1 MTRIDHGKVALVTGG
16 GQGIGQAIAERLHA
30 DGFRVA
36 IADLNVDAAE
46 KVAAALGGK
55 PAGAIALRVDVADR
69 DSVFAAVDQAV
80 AQLEGFDVI
89 INNAGIAP
97 PSPIEEITPETIEKL
112 FSINFNGVVW
122 GTQAATRAF
131 KALGHGG
138 RIISAASQAGHVGN
152 PGIALYSATKFA
164 VRGFTQTA
172 ARDLAKYG
180 ITVNTYAP
188 GIVRTPLMEDWR
200 RRPPTPPASRRR
212 GAGNSSPR
220 GSPWS
225 ACPNRRKWP
234 VSFRS
239 SPAPTRVTSPA
250 SRSSWTAAW
259 SSTETAPPPPLKF
272 STTPRAPSPWHRS
285 TPCHARPRCSFPTA
299 HRCSPSS
306 PALPAPHLRM

>member
-1 MTRIDHGKVALVTGG
+1 MTRIENDKVALVTGG

-46 KVAAALGGK
+46 KIAAALGGK
-55 PAGAIALRVDVADR
+55 PGGAIALRVNVADR

-80 AQLEGFDVI
+80 AQLGGFDVI

-97 PSPIEEITPETIEKL
+97 TSPIEEITPESIEKL

-131 KALGHGG
+131 KTLGHGG

-188 GIVRTPLMEDWR
+188 GIVRTPLMEDLAKK
-200 RRPPTPPASRRR
+200 TADA
-212 GAGNSSPR
+212 AGKPEAWGWEQFTKGITLERVSEPSEVA
-220 GSPWS
+220 GV
-225 ACPNRRKWP
+225 
-234 VSFRS
+234 VSFLAGPDAGYITGQS
-239 SPAPTRVTSPA
+239 ILVDGGMV
-250 SRSSWTAAW
+250 
-259 SSTETAPPPPLKF
+259 F
-272 STTPRAPSPWHRS
+272 N
-285 TPCHARPRCSFPTA
+285 
-299 HRCSPSS
+299 
-306 PALPAPHLRM
+306 

>member
-1 MTRIDHGKVALVTGG
+1 MTRIENGKVALVTGG
-16 GQGIGQAIAERLHA
+16 AQGIGQAIAERLHA

-36 IADLNVDAAE
+36 IADLNMEAAE

-55 PAGAIALRVDVADR
+55 PAGAIALHVNVADR
-69 DSVFAAVDQAV
+69 DSVFAAVDQAI

-97 PSPIEEITPETIEKL
+97 PSPIEEITPESIEKL

-131 KALGHGG
+131 KAIGHGG

-188 GIVRTPLMEDWR
+188 GIVRTPLMEDLAKK
-200 RRPPTPPASRRR
+200 TADA
-212 GAGNSSPR
+212 AGKPEAWGWEQFTKGIALERVSEPSEVA
-220 GSPWS
+220 GI
-225 ACPNRRKWP
+225 
-234 VSFRS
+234 VSFLAGPDAGYITGQS
-239 SPAPTRVTSPA
+239 ILVDGGMV
-250 SRSSWTAAW
+250 
-259 SSTETAPPPPLKF
+259 F
-272 STTPRAPSPWHRS
+272 N
-285 TPCHARPRCSFPTA
+285 
-299 HRCSPSS
+299 
-306 PALPAPHLRM
+306 

>member
-1 MTRIDHGKVALVTGG
+1 MTRVENDKVALVTGG

-36 IADLNVDAAE
+36 IADINMDAAE
-46 KVAAALGGK
+46 KIAAALGGK
-55 PAGAIALRVDVADR
+55 PGGAIALRVNVADR

-80 AQLEGFDVI
+80 AQLGGFDVI

-97 PSPIEEITPETIEKL
+97 TSPIEEITPESIEKL

-122 GTQAATRAF
+122 GTQAAIRAF
-131 KALGHGG
+131 KTLGHGG

-188 GIVRTPLMEDWR
+188 GIVRTPLMEDLAKK
-200 RRPPTPPASRRR
+200 TADA
-212 GAGNSSPR
+212 AGKPEAWGWEQFTKGITLERVSEPSEVA
-220 GSPWS
+220 GV
-225 ACPNRRKWP
+225 
-234 VSFRS
+234 VSFLAGPDAGYITGQS
-239 SPAPTRVTSPA
+239 ILVDGGMV
-250 SRSSWTAAW
+250 
-259 SSTETAPPPPLKF
+259 F
-272 STTPRAPSPWHRS
+272 N
-285 TPCHARPRCSFPTA
+285 
-299 HRCSPSS
+299 
-306 PALPAPHLRM
+306 

>member
-1 MTRIDHGKVALVTGG
+1 MTRIENDKVALVTGG

-46 KVAAALGGK
+46 KIAAALGGK
-55 PAGAIALRVDVADR
+55 PGGAIALRVNVADR
-69 DSVFAAVDQAV
+69 DSVFAAVDQAA
-80 AQLEGFDVI
+80 AQLGGFDVI

-97 PSPIEEITPETIEKL
+97 TSPIEEITPESIEKL

-131 KALGHGG
+131 KTLGHGG

-188 GIVRTPLMEDWR
+188 GIVRTPLMEDLAKK
-200 RRPPTPPASRRR
+200 TADA
-212 GAGNSSPR
+212 AGKPEAWGWEQFTKGITLERVSEPSEVA
-220 GSPWS
+220 GV
-225 ACPNRRKWP
+225 
-234 VSFRS
+234 VSFLAGPDAGYITGQS
-239 SPAPTRVTSPA
+239 ILVDGGMV
-250 SRSSWTAAW
+250 
-259 SSTETAPPPPLKF
+259 F
-272 STTPRAPSPWHRS
+272 N
-285 TPCHARPRCSFPTA
+285 
-299 HRCSPSS
+299 
-306 PALPAPHLRM
+306 

>member
-1 MTRIDHGKVALVTGG
+1 MTRIENDKVALVTGG

-46 KVAAALGGK
+46 KIAAALGGK
-55 PAGAIALRVDVADR
+55 PGGAIALRVNVADR

-80 AQLEGFDVI
+80 AQLGGFDVI

-97 PSPIEEITPETIEKL
+97 TSPIEEITPESIEKL

-131 KALGHGG
+131 KTLGHGG

-188 GIVRTPLMEDWR
+188 GIVRTPLMEDLAKK
-200 RRPPTPPASRRR
+200 TADA
-212 GAGNSSPR
+212 AGKPEAWGWEQFTKGITLER
-220 GSPWS
+220 
-225 ACPNRRKWP
+225 
-234 VSFRS
+234 VS
-239 SPAPTRVTSPA
+239 
-250 SRSSWTAAW
+250 
-259 SSTETAPPPPLKF
+259 E
-272 STTPRAPSPWHRS
+272 PSEV
-285 TPCHARPRCSFPTA
+285 AGVDSFLAGPDAGYITGQ
-299 HRCSPSS
+299 SI
-306 PALPAPHLRM
+306 LVDGGMVFN